1 MSKLTTATG
10 ETLHTGDIV
19 RVGKGKANWTVTG
32 THDAAIDAIS
42 LVSDKGARKALD
54 TADTLTIV
62 VRGESGHRADRD
74 RAAATIAARTEN
86 TGESTADIRTELAG
100 LTDSIQALADMR
112 PETVTVTR
120 TFSDG
125 ADRAE
130 TFTRAGNDWV
140 SDSGEII
147 VASDADAFRAEI
159 ARIDGA
165 LRPDE
170 INWLSENADAGTD
183 VPDFDYCPVCGEPV
197 DYCPGH
203 GETGDPE
210 GFDIMNRHDSGDHSS
225 CHPAGCDI
233 AQNIEDATDQN
244 AHVDYPHEPG
254 YLIDCDACENGP
266 CVCSVPCNDETCVR
280 TGIHAPGARWFH
292 HSPCVSTEC
301 EHPESV
307 AERAAGIARCG
318 AVYTTT
324 HPFTCTLIADGHTA
338 HEDHATDAPDV
349 VRWDDVPAD
358 YDPEQTYA
366 DAVAYVSE
374 VRPDLIATESAPSVP
389 VEAPAPV
396 RWVQA
401 PPAPQNRAQR
411 RAAAKRENAEKR
423 RAARALGHLFGYR

>member
-32 THDAAIDAIS
+32 THSAATDAIS

-86 TGESTADIRTELAG
+86 TGESTADVRAARAG
-100 LTDSIQALADMR
+100 LTDSIQALADM
-112 PETVTVTR
+112 
-120 TFSDG
+120 
-125 ADRAE
+125 
-130 TFTRAGNDWV
+130 
-140 SDSGEII
+140 
-147 VASDADAFRAEI
+147 
-159 ARIDGA
+159 
-165 LRPDE
+165 RPDE
-170 INWLSENADAGTD
+170 INWLSENADAGTAD
-183 VPDFDYCPVCGEPV
+183 ILDIDYCPVCGEPV
-197 DYCPGH
+197 DYCQGH
-203 GETGDPE
+203 GEIGDDPE
-210 GFDIMNRHDSGDHSS
+210 GFDIMTRHDSGDHSS

-266 CVCSVPCNDETCVR
+266 CVCSAPCNDETCVR
-280 TGIHAPGARWFH
+280 TGIHAPGAQWFH
-292 HSPCVSTEC
+292 HSPCMSAEC

-307 AERAAGIARCG
+307 AERAAGAGTALCG
-318 AVYTTT
+318 AVYAAS

-374 VRPDLIATESAPSVP
+374 VRPDLIAPESAPGVP
-389 VEAPAPV
+389 VDAPAPV

-401 PPAPQNRAQR
+401 SPAPQNRAQR
-411 RAAAKRENAEKR
+411 RAAAKRANAEKR